1 MKVIKDFITQNVT
14 RCDDKGGKSAP
25 KFIPSS
31 NYHKEEETPKLT
43 IHPIQSHPST
53 LREK

>member
-1 MKVIKDFITQNVT
+1 VMIRVGRVLPSLFLAPTTT
-14 RCDDKGGKSAP
+14 RRRKQYNP
-25 KFIPSS
+25 
-31 NYHKEEETPKLT
+31 PKLT